1 MVHGLL
7 KFGTNIKLKIILGHS
22 ESIRTNVILRNLA
35 LHKLLSFQNGITEI
49 EKNRKNQEKKTKF
62 SNKTSTVGRFK
73 KVTVMIASVSGFQM
87 HS

>member
-1 MVHGLL
+1 ML

-49 EKNRKNQEKKTKF
+49 EKNRKNQEKKRNSLIKRVLL
-62 SNKTSTVGRFK
+62 NVLK
-73 KVTVMIASVSGFQM
+73 KWLPVVTLSVSSSKM
-87 HS
+87 YD